1 MKTLKRSE
9 LPIVDEI
16 TISYKRNNN
25 YKIKILSSRD
35 ASEVARSI
43 ISDNIEYI
51 EYFYVIAL
59 NNSNQVLGVKK
70 ISSGGITG
78 TMVDVR
84 IIFQTL
90 LKAHGTSFIIF
101 HNHPSGTLVASN
113 ADKHIT
119 KKIKEASQLLD
130 IRLLD
135 HIIVTK
141 DSYFSFADEN
151 LL

>member
-1 MKTLKRSE
+1 MHTLKKNQM
-9 LPIVDEI
+9 PIVDEI
-16 TISYKRNNN
+16 TISYKRNND
-25 YKIKILSSRD
+25 YKIKIRSSQD
-35 ASEVARSI
+35 ASSVARSVI
-43 ISDNIEYI
+43 GENIEYK
-51 EYFYVIAL
+51 EYFYVIAM

-78 TMVDVR
+78 TMVDIR

-113 ADKHIT
+113 ADKQIT
-119 KKIKEASQLLD
+119 RKIKRASELLD
-130 IRLLD
+130 IKLLD

-141 DSYFSFADEN
+141 ESYFSFADEN
-151 LL
+151 ML

>member
-1 MKTLKRSE
+1 M
-9 LPIVDEI
+9 PIVDEI
-16 TISYKRNNN
+16 TISYKRNND
-25 YKIKILSSRD
+25 YKIKILSSRE

-43 ISDNIEYI
+43 IGDNIEYK

-78 TMVDVR
+78 TMVDIR

-90 LKAHGTSFIIF
+90 LKAHSTSFIIF

-113 ADKHIT
+113 ADKQIT
-119 KKIKEASQLLD
+119 RKIKHASELLE
-130 IRLLD
+130 IKLLD

-141 DSYFSFADEN
+141 ESFFSFADEN
-151 LL
+151 ML